1 MDKKTVA
8 LNNGGITEAL
18 DFVSETL
25 KRYKQ
30 PSKTIYE
37 TMLLTEETMVRL
49 MTSAS
54 EDEFVKIK
62 IFKNIGIATVT
73 LSVRGTELSSEEKC
87 DAGID

>member
-8 LNNGGITEAL
+8 LNNEGITEAL

-30 PSKTIYE
+30 SSKAVYE

-49 MTSAS
+49 MAAATG
-54 EDEFVKIK
+54 DETVKIK
-62 IFKNIGIATVT
+62 IIKNKLHNT
-73 LSVRGTELSSEEKC
+73 L
-87 DAGID
+87 